1 MKFRLHIL
9 FCFLLLSGM
18 AVQNGFAQVNAETTA
33 RPDPTTDE
41 QLAVQYYQSGDYEK
55 AAVYYKKLYDK
66 SPIALY
72 YSYYLNCLLYTK
84 DYKAAEKLVKR
95 QGNRNGNDP
104 KYKVD
109 MGRVFREQGEAD
121 KAKKE
126 FDAAVASIDGGT
138 SANMV
143 IELAEAFLGVG
154 ETDYAIQSYQQGRKM
169 LKGIYSFNIELA
181 EIYGL
186 KKDYQSMVNEYLDLL
201 EVQSSF
207 RQQVQNNLQSRMDA
221 DPDDRIESIL
231 KAELIRR
238 SQKDPDNL
246 NWSEML
252 IWLYMQQ
259 KNFAGA
265 LVQAKAV
272 DKRKK
277 LEGERIIDLAAT
289 ARANGDYEVAIEA
302 YDYVIGL
309 GSDKYLYRTARM
321 EKINTRYEK
330 VTVGGSYVQADLVAL
345 ETEMNATLDELGR
358 DSRTIPLIKTLA
370 HLEAFYLFK
379 TSTAIS
385 TLEQS
390 LSYPGITPMQQAECK
405 LELGDVLVL
414 DGQVW
419 EASLRYSQ
427 VEKAFKY
434 EPVGQEAKY
443 RNAKIAFYIGDFEW
457 SQVQLN
463 VLKGATSKLISNDA
477 MYLSILITE
486 NLGLDSNPDPLN
498 KFAQADLRLFQ
509 NRYDQAILYLDSID
523 KLYPTHEIEDDV
535 LFMRYR
541 IAARQQK
548 WQEAAGY
555 LRTIIEKYPTDIL
568 GDDATFRLAELY
580 ETKLND
586 KAAAMQYYQDLFTKY
601 PGSLYAVDARKQFR
615 KLRGDKV
622 SEN

>member
-1 MKFRLHIL
+1 MKKNLHIL
-9 FCFLLLSGM
+9 SLLMILFIGLS
-18 AVQNGFAQVNAETTA
+18 QTGFAQAPGNAVIKT
-33 RPDPTTDE
+33 PDPTTDE

-55 AAVYYKKLYDK
+55 AVVYYKKLYDK
-66 SPIALY
+66 SPISLY
-72 YSYYLNCLLYTK
+72 YSYYLNCLLFTK
-84 DYKAAEKLVKR
+84 DYKTAEKLVKR
-95 QGNRNGNDP
+95 QSNRNGNDP
-104 KYKVD
+104 KFKVD
-109 MGRVFREQGEAD
+109 MGRVYREQGAAD

-126 FDAAVASIDGGT
+126 FDGAIASIDGGT

-143 IELAEAFLGVG
+143 IELAEAFLGVN
-154 ETDYAIQSYQQGRKM
+154 EVDYAIEAYIEGRKD

-186 KKDYQSMVNEYLDLL
+186 KKDYQSMINEYLDLL
-201 EVQSSF
+201 DENISYK
-207 RQQVQNNLQSRMDA
+207 QQVQNNLQSRMDA
-221 DPDDRIESIL
+221 DTDDKIAGIL
-231 KAELIRR
+231 KTELIRR
-238 SQKDPDNL
+238 SQKEPDKTT
-246 NWSEML
+246 WPEML
-252 IWLYMQQ
+252 IWLYSQQ

-289 ARANGDYEVAIEA
+289 ARANGDYDVAIEA
-302 YDYVIGL
+302 YDYVISL
-309 GSDKYLYRTARM
+309 GAAKENYRTARI

-330 VTVGGSYVQADLVAL
+330 VTSAGTYVQADLLSL

-358 DSRTIPLIKTLA
+358 DIRTISLTKTLA

-379 TSTAIS
+379 TKDAIAI
-385 TLEQS
+385 LEKAIAF
-390 LSYPGITPMQQAECK
+390 PGITPGQQAECK
-405 LELGDVLVL
+405 LELGDVLLL

-434 EPVGQEAKY
+434 EPIGQEAKF

-486 NLGLDSNPDPLN
+486 NLGLDSNPDPLM
-498 KFAQADLRLFQ
+498 KFAHADLNLFQ
-509 NRYDQAILYLDSID
+509 NRFDQAILYLDSID
-523 KLYPTHEIEDDV
+523 KEYPTHALEDDV

-541 IAARQQK
+541 IAYKQQK
-548 WQEAAGY
+548 WQDAANY
-555 LRTIIEKYPTDIL
+555 LLAILSKYPTDIL

-580 ETKLND
+580 DTKLND
-586 KAAAMQYYQDLFTKY
+586 KAAAMQYYQELFTKY
-601 PGSLYAVDARKQFR
+601 PGSLYAVDARKRFR
-615 KLRGDKV
+615 QLRGDKV
-622 SEN
+622 SE